1 MMAMNKKTLLGGT
14 AAAIVAVV
22 AAGVGFADI
31 RTGDSLVINGEI
43 QIVTETAPP
52 AFLEGVF
59 NTVYSGWVFRTD
71 ETRAMQADDF
81 DNPAMLYVEQGLTA
95 FDTPMGTEGKSCA
108 SCHDN
113 AESLAG
119 VRATYPKWDAAHGA
133 IQTVEMQVIECQ
145 TERMGV
151 AEPYGYDSQQM
162 RNMVA
167 LIASVGRGQTVNV
180 AIDGPAADAWEKG
193 REIYYTQ
200 YGQMELSCAQCHEN
214 NYGNLIRADHLS
226 QGQVNGF
233 PTYRLKNANI
243 VSVHN
248 RFRGCI
254 RDTRGEPYAIGSPEF
269 VALELYVAS
278 RGNGLSVEGP
288 AVRN

>member
-1 MMAMNKKTLLGGT
+1 MTRNALLGGVS
-14 AAAIVAVV
+14 AALLAVV
-22 AAGVGFADI
+22 AAGVGLADI

-43 QIVTETAPP
+43 AIVTETTPP
-52 AFLEGVF
+52 AFLAGVF
-59 NTVYSGWVFRTD
+59 NTSYSGWVFRTD

-81 DNPAMLYVEQGLTA
+81 DNPGMLYVEQGLTA
-95 FDTPMGTEGKSCA
+95 FDTVMGTEGNSCA
-108 SCHDN
+108 SCHQN
-113 AESLAG
+113 AESLAD
-119 VRATYPKWDAAHGA
+119 VRASYPKWDEAHGLV
-133 IQTVEMQVIECQ
+133 QTVEMQVIECQ
-145 TERMGV
+145 TDRMGM
-151 AEPYGYDSQQM
+151 AEPYGYDSQDM

-180 AIDGPAADAWEKG
+180 AIDGPAAATWELG
-193 REIYYTQ
+193 QEIYYTK

-226 QGQVNGF
+226 QGQINGF

>member
-1 MMAMNKKTLLGGT
+1 MTRKALLGGAS
-14 AAAIVAVV
+14 AAVVAVL

-31 RTGDSLVINGEI
+31 RTGAELVINGEI
-43 QIVTETAPP
+43 PIVTETAPP
-52 AFLEGVF
+52 EHLAGVF
-59 NTVYSGWVFRTD
+59 DTIYSGWVFRTD

-81 DNPAMLYVEQGLTA
+81 DNPGMLYVEQGLEAFETA
-95 FDTPMGTEGKSCA
+95 MGTEGNSCA
-108 SCHDN
+108 SCHEN
-113 AESLAG
+113 PESLAG
-119 VRATYPKWDAAHGA
+119 VRATYPQWDEAHGEV
-133 IQTVEMQVIECQ
+133 QTVEMQILECQ

-151 AEPYGYDSQQM
+151 AEPYGYDSQEM

-180 AIDGPAADAWEKG
+180 AIDGPAAEAWELG

-278 RGNGLSVEGP
+278 RGNGLTVEGP

>member
-1 MMAMNKKTLLGGT
+1 MTRKTLLGGT
-14 AAAIVAVV
+14 SAAIIAVL
-22 AAGVGFADI
+22 AAGVGLADI
-31 RTGDSLVINGEI
+31 RTGGELVINGEI
-43 QIVTETAPP
+43 PIVTETAAPEHL
-52 AFLEGVF
+52 AGAL
-59 NTVYSGWVFRTD
+59 NTIYSGWVFRTD

-81 DNPAMLYVEQGLTA
+81 DNPGMLYVEQGIEAFNTA
-95 FDTPMGTEGKSCA
+95 MGTEGNSCA
-108 SCHDN
+108 SCHEN
-113 AESLAG
+113 PESLAG
-119 VRATYPKWDAAHGA
+119 VRATYPQWDEAHGQV
-133 IQTVEMQVIECQ
+133 QTVEMQVIECQ

-180 AIDGPAADAWEKG
+180 AMDGPAAEAWELG

-243 VSVHN
+243 VSIHN

-278 RGNGLSVEGP
+278 RGNGLTVEGP

>member
-1 MMAMNKKTLLGGT
+1 MAMTRKALLGGVS
-14 AAAIVAVV
+14 AALLAVV
-22 AAGVGFADI
+22 AAGVGLADI

-43 QIVTETAPP
+43 AIVTETTPP
-52 AFLEGVF
+52 AFLAGVF
-59 NTVYSGWVFRTD
+59 NTSYSGWVFRTD

-81 DNPAMLYVEQGLTA
+81 DNPGMLYVEQGLTA
-95 FDTPMGTEGKSCA
+95 FDTVMGTEGNSCA
-108 SCHDN
+108 SCHQN
-113 AESLAG
+113 AESLAD
-119 VRATYPKWDAAHGA
+119 VRASYPKWDEAHGLV
-133 IQTVEMQVIECQ
+133 QTVEMQVIECQ
-145 TERMGV
+145 TDRMGM
-151 AEPYGYDSQQM
+151 AEPYGYDSQDM

-180 AIDGPAADAWEKG
+180 AIDGPAAATWELG
-193 REIYYTQ
+193 QEIYYTK

-226 QGQVNGF
+226 QGQINGF

>member
-1 MMAMNKKTLLGGT
+1 MTRKALLGGAS
-14 AAAIVAVV
+14 AAAVAVL

-31 RTGDSLVINGEI
+31 RTGAELVINGEI
-43 QIVTETAPP
+43 PIVTETEPP
-52 AFLEGVF
+52 AHLEGVF
-59 NTVYSGWVFRTD
+59 DTIYSGWVFRTD
-71 ETRAMQADDF
+71 ETRAMQEDDF
-81 DNPAMLYVEQGLTA
+81 DNPGMLYAEQGLEAFNTA
-95 FDTPMGTEGKSCA
+95 MGAEGNSCA
-108 SCHDN
+108 SCHEN

-119 VRATYPKWDAAHGA
+119 VRATYPKWDEAHGEV
-133 IQTVEMQVIECQ
+133 QTVEMQILECQ

-180 AIDGPAADAWEKG
+180 AIDGPAADAWELG
-193 REIYYTQ
+193 REIYYTE
-200 YGQMELSCAQCHEN
+200 YGQMELSCAQCHEQ

-254 RDTRGEPYAIGSPEF
+254 RDTRGEPYAVGSSEF

-278 RGNGLSVEGP
+278 RGNGLTVEGP

>member
-1 MMAMNKKTLLGGT
+1 MTRKTLLGGT
-14 AAAIVAVV
+14 SAAIIAVL
-22 AAGVGFADI
+22 AAGVGLADI
-31 RTGDSLVINGEI
+31 RTGGELVINGEI
-43 QIVTETAPP
+43 PIVTETAAPEHL
-52 AFLEGVF
+52 AGAL
-59 NTVYSGWVFRTD
+59 NTIYSGWVFRTD

-81 DNPAMLYVEQGLTA
+81 DNPGMLYVEQGIEAFNTA
-95 FDTPMGTEGKSCA
+95 MGTEGNSCA
-108 SCHDN
+108 SCHEN
-113 AESLAG
+113 PESLAG
-119 VRATYPKWDAAHGA
+119 VRATYPQWDEAHGEV
-133 IQTVEMQVIECQ
+133 QTVEMQVIECQ

-180 AIDGPAADAWEKG
+180 AMDGPAAEAWELG

-243 VSVHN
+243 VSIHN

-278 RGNGLSVEGP
+278 RGNGLTVEGP

>member
-1 MMAMNKKTLLGGT
+1 MTRKALLGG
-14 AAAIVAVV
+14 ASAAVV
-22 AAGVGFADI
+22 AALAAGVGFADI
-31 RTGDSLVINGEI
+31 RTGSELVINGEI
-43 QIVTETAPP
+43 AIVTETAPP
-52 AFLEGVF
+52 EHLAGVF
-59 NTVYSGWVFRTD
+59 DTIYSGWVFRTD

-81 DNPAMLYVEQGLTA
+81 DNPGMLYVEQGIEAFETA
-95 FDTPMGTEGKSCA
+95 MGTEGNSCA
-108 SCHDN
+108 SCHEN
-113 AESLAG
+113 PESLAN
-119 VRATYPKWDAAHGA
+119 VRATYPRWDEAHGEV
-133 IQTVEMQVIECQ
+133 QTVEMQILECQ

-151 AEPYGYDSQQM
+151 AEPYGYDSQEM

-180 AIDGPAADAWEKG
+180 AIDGPAAEAWELG

-278 RGNGLSVEGP
+278 RGNGLTVEGP